1 MSGVRAVLRVVLMAL
16 AQADECQRYR
26 KVLLTRLL
34 CGAAVLAAWRRCASR
49 ASAGSE
55 RVRIVPMRASCSSGL
70 KSRGFLRMAAS
81 EYGAQRLLKIRTAFG
96 FRKQAPLVA
105 AQSKLQISF
114 PPVGFFS
121 CTECE
126 DGGGRQPRQPVNVAG
141 KVACERGGKSGETVL
156 SKLQPRLCSTDL
168 WRVVL

>member
-1 MSGVRAVLRVVLMAL
+1 VSGVRAVLRVALIPL

-55 RVRIVPMRASCSSGL
+55 RVRIVPMRASRSPGL
-70 KSRGFLRMAAS
+70 KSRGFGGMAAS
-81 EYGAQRLLKIRTAFG
+81 EYGAQRLRTAFG

-141 KVACERGGKSGETVL
+141 KVVKRC
-156 SKLQPRLCSTDL
+156 
-168 WRVVL
+168 